1 MDKNFFGH
9 RYSLFSLEL
18 NNHDIHFIEI
28 ENDRLTYFVIKIMG
42 FQLQKRVDRLT
53 RELDVTSVQNEDL
66 QMVLE
71 SLRTKFENLEMSK
84 ENEEKQKDLI
94 IADLESKL
102 ENIVKE
108 KDEEIEK
115 LQNQVRSWG
124 FLTEQ
129 NLCITTTLLTQNF
142 YNAG

>member
-1 MDKNFFGH
+1 
-9 RYSLFSLEL
+9 
-18 NNHDIHFIEI
+18 
-28 ENDRLTYFVIKIMG
+28 MG

-53 RELDVTSVQNEDL
+53 RELDVTSAQNEDL

-84 ENEEKQKDLI
+84 ENEEKKKDLI
-94 IADLESKL
+94 IADLEAKL

-115 LQNQVRSWG
+115 LQNQVRS
-124 FLTEQ
+124 
-129 NLCITTTLLTQNF
+129 
-142 YNAG
+142 

>member
-1 MDKNFFGH
+1 
-9 RYSLFSLEL
+9 
-18 NNHDIHFIEI
+18 
-28 ENDRLTYFVIKIMG
+28 MG

-53 RELDVTSVQNEDL
+53 RELDVTSAQNEDL

-94 IADLESKL
+94 IADLEAKL

-115 LQNQVRSWG
+115 LQNQVRS
-124 FLTEQ
+124 
-129 NLCITTTLLTQNF
+129 
-142 YNAG
+142 

>member
-1 MDKNFFGH
+1 
-9 RYSLFSLEL
+9 
-18 NNHDIHFIEI
+18 
-28 ENDRLTYFVIKIMG
+28 MG

-53 RELDVTSVQNEDL
+53 RELDVTSAQNEDL

-115 LQNQVRSWG
+115 LQNQVRS
-124 FLTEQ
+124 
-129 NLCITTTLLTQNF
+129 
-142 YNAG
+142 

>member
-1 MDKNFFGH
+1 MA
-9 RYSLFSLEL
+9 
-18 NNHDIHFIEI
+18 
-28 ENDRLTYFVIKIMG
+28 
-42 FQLQKRVDRLT
+42 FQLQKRLDRLA
-53 RELDVTSVQNEDL
+53 RELDVTTAQNEDL
-66 QMVLE
+66 KMVLE

-94 IADLESKL
+94 IADLEAKL

-115 LQNQVRSWG
+115 LQNQVRSYG

-129 NLCITTTLLTQNF
+129 
-142 YNAG
+142 